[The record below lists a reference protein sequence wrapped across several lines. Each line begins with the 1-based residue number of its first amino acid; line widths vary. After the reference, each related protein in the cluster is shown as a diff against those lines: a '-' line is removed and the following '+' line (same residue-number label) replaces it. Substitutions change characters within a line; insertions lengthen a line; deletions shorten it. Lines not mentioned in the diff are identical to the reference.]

1 MEPHRLGNTAGLAHE
16 PLPSG
21 PEGEMFP
28 RNLLRLC
35 FAHRMLFGP
44 QTTMVHLRTISVE
57 MTHAERGEP
66 GV

>member
-1 MEPHRLGNTAGLAHE
+1 MGNTDGLTHE

-28 RNLLRLC
+28 LHLLRLC
-35 FAHRMLFGP
+35 FCHRMLFGP
-44 QTTMVHLRTISVE
+44 QITMGQLRTISVE
-57 MTHAERGEP
+57 LTHAARGEP